1 MSKNSKSP
9 IDPLS
14 LPYRP
19 CVGQMVINRDG
30 LVWIG
35 CRADAK
41 NDAEGRGAWWQM
53 PQGGIDDGEDPAAAA
68 IRELYEETNIRS
80 VSLVAEHPRW
90 VNYDLPPDL
99 IGKAWGGRYRGQ
111 KQKWFAFRFTGN
123 DSEISIVPP
132 PGHDTEF
139 VAWRWAAVDEL
150 LDLIVPFKRE
160 VYRDVLRDF
169 AKLAQPLQPS
179 P

>member
-1 MSKNSKSP
+1 MMKPAHPTPADAS
-9 IDPLS
+9 S

-41 NDAEGRGAWWQM
+41 NEAEGRGAWWQM
-53 PQGGIDDGEDPAAAA
+53 PQGGIDGNEDPQAAAV
-68 IRELYEETNIRS
+68 RELFEETGMRS
-80 VSLVAEHPRW
+80 VALMAELPDW
-90 VNYDLPPDL
+90 LTYDLPPDL
-99 IGKAWGGRYRGQ
+99 IGKAWSGRYRGQ
-111 KQKWFAFRFTGN
+111 KQKWFAYRFLGP

-132 PGHDTEF
+132 PGLEAEF
-139 VAWRWAAVDEL
+139 VAWRWAPVNEL

-160 VYRDVLRDF
+160 VYRALLSELSS
-169 AKLAQPLQPS
+169 LARPIAG
-179 P
+179 